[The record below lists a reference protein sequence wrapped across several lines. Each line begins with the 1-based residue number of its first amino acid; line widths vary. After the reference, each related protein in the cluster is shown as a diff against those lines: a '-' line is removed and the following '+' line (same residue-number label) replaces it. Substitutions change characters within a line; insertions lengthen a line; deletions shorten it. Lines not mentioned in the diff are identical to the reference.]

1 MKYEINVI
9 WPNWYSD
16 GMIGKGSYGEVIRIK
31 SKENEQQRSE
41 AVKILRFPQDLS
53 EIRELQNRGIDAEEF
68 YHEIAEKA
76 KKEIVMMS
84 KLQEMN
90 AENVVN
96 IKDHKMIENGI
107 QRIIYIRMELLDS
120 LENNRNIILK
130 QKDKIVDSVVKLGI
144 DICTALSNCEKL
156 SIIHRDIKPSNI
168 FVDKNGTYKL
178 GDFGVSKQEIDK
190 TRGMMTQQGT
200 PMYEAPEVYRRK
212 KYDHTIDV
220 YSLGL
225 VMYEMLNQGRLPYY
239 PLPPKK
245 VTFNDIN
252 IATFKRMNKENE
264 MAGPSEADE
273 RLSKI
278 ILKAC
283 SYEPG
288 DRYQSAEEMKKDLRD
303 YQKRTIIL
311 NNDKKEL
318 FDQTRNVIGLET
330 PLEKKDEINAI
341 WPDWHS
347 DGMVG
352 KGSYGEV
359 IRIKSKE
366 NEQWKFEAVKI
377 LRFPQDL
384 SEIRELQ
391 NRGIDAGGSYH
402 EITEKIKNEIVM
414 MAKLQKMNAEN
425 VVNIK
430 DHKIMENDIQ
440 RIIYIR
446 MELLDSLKNNRNII
460 LNQKNKIIDSVVKL
474 GIDICTAL
482 SNCEKLSII
491 HRDIKPSNIFVDK
504 NGAYKLGDF
513 GVSKQEIDKIRGEA
527 TQQGIPMYEAPEVYR
542 GDNYDHTID
551 IYSLGLVMYEML
563 NQGRLPYYPLP
574 PKKVTNNDI
583 NIATFKRMKKENEMA
598 APSEAD
604 KELSNII
611 LKACSYEPR
620 DRYQSAEEMKKDLYG
635 YQKEKERKH
644 QDSLNYIYELMQ
656 DILKKLP
663 RNDALKMDN
672 LKDRKDQVEKKVLIT
687 ASMIKQSKKVK
698 NRKAKSHKEPKI
710 FMTKRKKR
718 RSYKKNQVQKICKKN
733 DDALMTEKKYYI

>member
-1 MKYEINVI
+1 MQSIDNVNVI

-200 PMYEAPEVYRRK
+200 PMYEAPEVYRGDN
-212 KYDHTIDV
+212 YDHTIDV

-283 SYEPG
+283 SYEPRY
-288 DRYQSAEEMKKDLRD
+288 RYQSAKEMKKDLQD
-303 YQKRTIIL
+303 YQKRTIIS

-318 FDQTRNVIGLET
+318 FDQTRSVIESET
-330 PLEKKDEINAI
+330 PLEKDDDYNNSSSSQLKSNSEKNKLSFLSNSSEIIKKDNDKLQANAKEELVTEEYDNNGNIVKRNYYKGGLIWKSEERIN
-341 WPDWHS
+341 
-347 DGMVG
+347 G
-352 KGSYGEV
+352 K
-359 IRIKSKE
+359 IKSCGYIIPCCF
-366 NEQWKFEAVKI
+366 QI
-377 LRFPQDL
+377 SYYD
-384 SEIRELQ
+384 REGNL
-391 NRGIDAGGSYH
+391 
-402 EITEKIKNEIVM
+402 KIKNM
-414 MAKLQKMNAEN
+414 YNEN
-425 VVNIK
+425 GELVFICIIRNNGQLYGVDIPYRNKSSTNICDEKGEKIFETFSYRNDDGEYIFSVDDYRLKGKVIK
-430 DHKIMENDIQ
+430 DNIVGKPIKIGHKNYRYELGHLDWVQIYDKKNELPEYALYSFEKGRISYIVYNIPIYKVFLIRTWVDFCYDGADNTLNKIKYRILDYGVYKKEYYENKKMVK
-440 RIIYIR
+440 RVIYPEKIDNNK
-446 MELLDSLKNNRNII
+446 LKLIYKILKNTR
-460 LNQKNKIIDSVVKL
+460 
-474 GIDICTAL
+474 
-482 SNCEKLSII
+482 E
-491 HRDIKPSNIFVDK
+491 
-504 NGAYKLGDF
+504 
-513 GVSKQEIDKIRGEA
+513 
-527 TQQGIPMYEAPEVYR
+527 
-542 GDNYDHTID
+542 
-551 IYSLGLVMYEML
+551 
-563 NQGRLPYYPLP
+563 
-574 PKKVTNNDI
+574 
-583 NIATFKRMKKENEMA
+583 
-598 APSEAD
+598 
-604 KELSNII
+604 
-611 LKACSYEPR
+611 
-620 DRYQSAEEMKKDLYG
+620 
-635 YQKEKERKH
+635 
-644 QDSLNYIYELMQ
+644 
-656 DILKKLP
+656 
-663 RNDALKMDN
+663 
-672 LKDRKDQVEKKVLIT
+672 
-687 ASMIKQSKKVK
+687 
-698 NRKAKSHKEPKI
+698 
-710 FMTKRKKR
+710 
-718 RSYKKNQVQKICKKN
+718 
-733 DDALMTEKKYYI
+733 